1 MFMHVHVCMY
11 IILLPPSTL
20 AKVMT
25 MKRLE
30 RAIGD
35 QKQLAMV
42 VIASQMPSA
51 VR

>member
-1 MFMHVHVCMY
+1 MHVHVCVY
-11 IILLPPSTL
+11 IILLLLSTL

-42 VIASQMPSA
+42 VIASQMPPD